1 MSDMLQARRVDA
13 AAIPTIDIAGLFA
26 ARLSERQGVAQHM
39 RAACEHNGFFYIDN
53 HGIPADLIDQ
63 VMAHTKSFFALPLA
77 AKLALDKRHS
87 KANRGYEPLGGQTL
101 EPGAPPDLKEGFYIG
116 PEVAADD
123 PRAAKFNRGPNQ
135 WPPAAP
141 AFRAVMETYRDQMTA
156 LAARLLRGLALS
168 GYGYS
173 VFASD
178 KAIAQRPETIRK
190 FVKVMRE
197 AAAMAP
203 TDPKGVAEAMKAAFP
218 EMDPALIEAQFQTI
232 VPLIDNPI
240 SKAEGLG
247 TFDKER
253 LAKTW
258 EWTAKAQ
265 NIPLDKLDPEKSV
278 TRVFLN

>member
-1 MSDMLQARRVDA
+1 MSVMLQARRVDA

-156 LAARLLRGLALS
+156 LATRLLRGLALS
-168 GYGYS
+168 LDLPESY
-173 VFASD
+173 FA
-178 KAIAQRPETIRK
+178 A
-190 FVKVMRE
+190 FC
-197 AAAMAP
+197 
-203 TDPKGVAEAMKAAFP
+203 TDP
-218 EMDPALIEAQFQTI
+218 I
-232 VPLIDNPI
+232 VTVRLLHYPPIFPI
-240 SKAEGLG
+240 SNDLTIA
-247 TFDKER
+247 
-253 LAKTW
+253 
-258 EWTAKAQ
+258 
-265 NIPLDKLDPEKSV
+265 
-278 TRVFLN
+278 